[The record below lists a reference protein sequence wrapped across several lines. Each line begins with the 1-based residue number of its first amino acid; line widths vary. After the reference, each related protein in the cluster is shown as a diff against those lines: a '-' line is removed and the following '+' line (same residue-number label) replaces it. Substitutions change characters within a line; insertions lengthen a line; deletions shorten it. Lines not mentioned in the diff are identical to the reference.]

1 MQTKSGVQVR
11 FEVGANSKADN
22 ETAFH
27 PCCGQPPK
35 VTEWRPGCYGAQC
48 MCCGVIMGD
57 ERQLDE
63 DELRD
68 AWNRAMRK
76 RAIAKLAVG

>member
-1 MQTKSGVQVR
+1 M
-11 FEVGANSKADN
+11 E
-22 ETAFH
+22 
-27 PCCGQPPK
+27 
-35 VTEWRPGCYGAQC
+35 
-48 MCCGVIMGD
+48 CGVIMGD

-63 DELRD
+63 DELRE

>member
-1 MQTKSGVQVR
+1 MQTKLGNPVR
-11 FEVGANSKADN
+11 CETGANSKSDN
-22 ETAFH
+22 ATAFH

-48 MCCGVIMGD
+48 MECGGIVGD

-63 DELRD
+63 DELRE